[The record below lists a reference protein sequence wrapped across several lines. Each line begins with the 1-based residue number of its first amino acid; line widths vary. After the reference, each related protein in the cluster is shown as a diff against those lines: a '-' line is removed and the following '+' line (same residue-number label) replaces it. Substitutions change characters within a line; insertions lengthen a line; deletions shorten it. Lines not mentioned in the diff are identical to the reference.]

1 MEMEIIMKFIDL
13 FSGIGGFRIGMENAG
28 FECVYS
34 AEIDQHASEMY
45 FMNYGDNP
53 LQDITK
59 INAKNLPDFDVLCAG
74 FPCQSFSVSGK
85 RLGFYD
91 ETRGT
96 LFFDIHRIL
105 AEKKPK
111 AFILENVKNLET
123 HDKGRT
129 MNIILSSLENLGYFV
144 NYSILNSKDFGV
156 PQNRERTIIVG
167 TLKSSFFDFE
177 ELEKNIVNN
186 MESFLDDDIN
196 KDSILKKEDYTI
208 ISEEHIKRQK
218 NSGLIFIGYRNK
230 KIRTKGVRQG
240 TEHLSRVHKQPNRI
254 YSSKGNHPTLSS
266 QEPSGRYF
274 ILDHRIGEVRK
285 LSLNECYRFMG
296 FPENFI
302 KHGKN
307 SDLYRRIG
315 NSVNPLMV
323 EQVGK
328 QLKKILQRD
337 EVGMSFD
344 IREEL
349 EKMYAYTKNKN
360 LEELSNEY
368 FLDEKQ
374 LNNVNKI
381 VEKEETF
388 KGVYTVLLSSLIYKY
403 FNPRQDVRNHQTIME
418 NGYSG
423 RSFDTK
429 YVTPFLKSKRFRG
442 AMKESGWLTRS
453 LEQNHPYNKSF
464 PGKIRNNDVKSS
476 FLNIFEDVEEKE
488 VKPENYIFHIIKR
501 SIDEKEKQNV
511 ELLNPIK
518 KEEDLNIN
526 EIIGL
531 LEKHFSFKY
540 SSRGASIL
548 PVVAFQS
555 VYECLVKELF
565 RYKDKKID
573 QLASH
578 YSSDKSS
585 GSTGDVV
592 VRNND
597 DSLFEVVEVKY
608 EIEIDDIMI
617 EDAYNKIKSTSVQRY
632 YILSTIEPTKSQ
644 KEQFDKRIKEIS
656 EEHGVQII
664 VNGLIKTLNYYLRLL
679 TNTNKFLET
688 YINNI
693 ENNPEINYEH
703 KISWNTIMNK

>member
-1 MEMEIIMKFIDL
+1 
-13 FSGIGGFRIGMENAG
+13 
-28 FECVYS
+28 
-34 AEIDQHASEMY
+34 
-45 FMNYGDNP
+45 
-53 LQDITK
+53 
-59 INAKNLPDFDVLCAG
+59 
-74 FPCQSFSVSGK
+74 
-85 RLGFYD
+85 
-91 ETRGT
+91 
-96 LFFDIHRIL
+96 
-105 AEKKPK
+105 
-111 AFILENVKNLET
+111 
-123 HDKGRT
+123 
-129 MNIILSSLENLGYFV
+129 
-144 NYSILNSKDFGV
+144 
-156 PQNRERTIIVG
+156 
-167 TLKSSFFDFE
+167 
-177 ELEKNIVNN
+177 
-186 MESFLDDDIN
+186 
-196 KDSILKKEDYTI
+196 
-208 ISEEHIKRQK
+208 
-218 NSGLIFIGYRNK
+218 
-230 KIRTKGVRQG
+230 
-240 TEHLSRVHKQPNRI
+240 
-254 YSSKGNHPTLSS
+254 
-266 QEPSGRYF
+266 
-274 ILDHRIGEVRK
+274 
-285 LSLNECYRFMG
+285 MG

-307 SDLYRRIG
+307 SELYRRIG

-328 QLKKILQRD
+328 NLKRILQRD
-337 EVGMSFD
+337 ENDMSFD

-349 EKMYAYTKNKN
+349 EKIYAYAKSKD
-360 LEELSNEY
+360 LEDLSNEY

-374 LNNVNKI
+374 ISYVNKI

-403 FNPRQDVRNHQTIME
+403 FYPMQDVRSHQTIME

-453 LEQNHPYNKSF
+453 LEQNHPYTQNF
-464 PGKIRNNDVKSS
+464 PGKIRNKDVKNS
-476 FLNIFEDVEEKE
+476 FLNIFEDIEENK
-488 VKPENYIFHIIKR
+488 VNPENYIFHIIKR

-518 KEEDLNIN
+518 KEEDLSIN

-555 VYECLVKELF
+555 VYECLVEELY
-565 RYKDKKID
+565 RYNNKKVD
-573 QLASH
+573 TLASH

-585 GSTGDVV
+585 GATGDVV

-597 DSLFEVVEVKY
+597 DTLFEVVEVKY
-608 EIEIDDIMI
+608 EIEIDDIII
-617 EDAYNKIKSTSVQRY
+617 EDAYNKIKSTPTQRY
-632 YILSTIEPTKSQ
+632 YILSTIEPTDFQ
-644 KEQFDKRIKEIS
+644 KEKFDKRIKEIS

-679 TNTNKFLET
+679 SNTNKFLER

-693 ENNPEINYEH
+693 KNNPEINYEH

>member
-1 MEMEIIMKFIDL
+1 MKFIDL
-13 FSGIGGFRIGMENAG
+13 FSGIGGFRIGMERAG

-34 AEIDQHASEMY
+34 AEIDRHASEMY
-45 FMNYGDNP
+45 YMNYGDNS

-59 INAKNLPDFDVLCAG
+59 IDAKDLPDFDVLCAG
-74 FPCQSFSVSGK
+74 FPCQSFSISGK

-144 NYSILNSKDFGV
+144 NYAILNSKDFGV

-167 TLKSSFFDFE
+167 TLKNSFFNFE
-177 ELEKNIVNN
+177 ELEKNEITS
-186 MESFLDDDIN
+186 MEPFLDN
-196 KDSILKKEDYTI
+196 KVKEDNILKKEEYTI
-208 ISEEHIKRQK
+208 IPDEYIKRQK
-218 NSGLIFIGYRNK
+218 KSGLIFIGYRNK
-230 KIRTKGVRQG
+230 KIRSKGVREG
-240 TEHLSRVHKQPNRI
+240 TKHLSRVHKQPNRI
-254 YSSKGNHPTLSS
+254 YSSKGTHPTLSS

-274 ILDHRIGEVRK
+274 ILDHRIDKVRK

-302 KHGKN
+302 KHGKD
-307 SDLYRRIG
+307 SELYRRIG
-315 NSVNPLMV
+315 NSVNPLMI

-328 QLKKILQRD
+328 KLKKILQRD
-337 EVGMSFD
+337 EVKLSLD

-349 EKMYAYTKNKN
+349 EKMYTYAKNTN
-360 LEELSNEY
+360 SEELSSKY
-368 FLDEKQ
+368 SLDEQQ
-374 LNNVNKI
+374 LSYVNSI

-403 FNPRQDVRNHQTIME
+403 FNPAQDVRNHQVIME

-453 LEQNHPYNKSF
+453 LEQNHPYNQDF
-464 PGKIRNNDVKSS
+464 PGKIRNKNVKNS
-476 FLNIFEDVEEKE
+476 FLNILEDIEENK
-488 VKPENYIFHIIKR
+488 VKPENYIFHILKR

-518 KEEDLNIN
+518 REEDLSIN
-526 EIIGL
+526 EIINL

-555 VYECLVKELF
+555 VYECLVEELF
-565 RYKDKKID
+565 RYKDKTID

-585 GSTGDVV
+585 GATGDVV
-592 VRNND
+592 IRNND
-597 DSLFEVVEVKY
+597 GSLFEVVEVKY
-608 EIEIDDIMI
+608 GIEIDDIMI
-617 EDAYNKIKSTSVQRY
+617 EDAYNKIKSTSIQRY
-632 YILSTIEPTKSQ
+632 YILSTIEPTKTQ
-644 KEQFDKRIKEIS
+644 KNDFDKRIKEILD
-656 EEHGVQII
+656 EHGVQMI
-664 VNGLIKTLNYYLRLL
+664 VNGLMKTLNYYLRLL
-679 TNTNKFLET
+679 NNTNKFLEK